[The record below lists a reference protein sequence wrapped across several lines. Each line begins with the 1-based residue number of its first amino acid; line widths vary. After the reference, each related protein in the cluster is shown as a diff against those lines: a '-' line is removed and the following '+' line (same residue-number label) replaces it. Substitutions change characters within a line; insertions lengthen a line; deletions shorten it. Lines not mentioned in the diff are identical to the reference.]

1 MSVTNK
7 WQNSLTKHKQ
17 VAAIFLDIRKAFD
30 SVPHNKIISSL
41 SKMGI
46 SGPLLSWF
54 KDYLTGRSQRVVLEG
69 CMSDPTRV
77 TSGVPQGSI
86 LGPLM
91 FNIFI
96 NSITDVHLSQDT
108 ELILY
113 ADDILLFKP
122 IDSQTDVKDL
132 QLDINRIVT
141 WIGEQGLSP
150 NHSKTQLLPIT
161 RCRRL
166 PAINLTV
173 NGHPIAPSKS
183 VKYLGVSIS
192 SNLTWSDHIRSVCKS
207 AKRQLG
213 MMHRQL
219 RHAPAKLRHQIYK
232 TTTLP
237 KLEYCCAIW
246 DPRSSVE
253 NLALENVQK
262 FAGRVITGKWKEPY
276 PILLEHLNW
285 LPLTTRRKIQK
296 LKVCYNL
303 VNNNSCIPSDIF
315 TPHPHPSPRFPHSKP
330 LFKPFVSTIAH
341 KSSFFI
347 EVISHWNTLPKFIV
361 DCTSSFSFKKKLHCL
376 FST

>member
-122 IDSQTDVKDL
+122 IDNQTDVKDL

-141 WIGEQGLSP
+141 
-150 NHSKTQLLPIT
+150 
-161 RCRRL
+161 
-166 PAINLTV
+166 
-173 NGHPIAPSKS
+173 
-183 VKYLGVSIS
+183 
-192 SNLTWSDHIRSVCKS
+192 
-207 AKRQLG
+207 
-213 MMHRQL
+213 
-219 RHAPAKLRHQIYK
+219 
-232 TTTLP
+232 
-237 KLEYCCAIW
+237 
-246 DPRSSVE
+246 
-253 NLALENVQK
+253 
-262 FAGRVITGKWKEPY
+262 
-276 PILLEHLNW
+276 
-285 LPLTTRRKIQK
+285 
-296 LKVCYNL
+296 
-303 VNNNSCIPSDIF
+303 
-315 TPHPHPSPRFPHSKP
+315 
-330 LFKPFVSTIAH
+330 
-341 KSSFFI
+341 
-347 EVISHWNTLPKFIV
+347 
-361 DCTSSFSFKKKLHCL
+361 
-376 FST
+376 